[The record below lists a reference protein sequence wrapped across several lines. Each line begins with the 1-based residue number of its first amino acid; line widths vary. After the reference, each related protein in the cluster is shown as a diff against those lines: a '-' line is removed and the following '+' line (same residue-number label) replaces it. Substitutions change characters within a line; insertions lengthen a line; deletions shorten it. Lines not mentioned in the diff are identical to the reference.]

1 MVGKR
6 KQAEQVLLTMIEEL
20 APGSPNTQMYR
31 DMLAGMSDE
40 QFDEFIKGLKSGDK
54 FLVIQQHNLDK
65 KYISVERNLKLAR
78 KWGHEFFEKIWLD
91 PKNGAPRYLSNERY
105 LIIRLT
111 LRRLAQI
118 LQKKISIPEN
128 NRSIDLLTGQP
139 TGASKGSKI
148 SYSELQILQA
158 RDLPNTITELIK
170 YRGGDLIGFA
180 AMNDQIHKTGGASI
194 DSLSKLGTET
204 KSNVV
209 LHTYLTSMHLEST
222 LTKKS

>member
-1 MVGKR
+1 MAGNR
-6 KQAEQVLLTMIEEL
+6 KKAQEVLLSMIEDL
-20 APGSPNTQMYR
+20 APGSQNTQMYK
-31 DMLAGMSDE
+31 DMLESMNDE
-40 QFDEFIKGLKSGDK
+40 QFDELIKGLKSGER
-54 FLVIQQHNLDK
+54 FLVIQQHNLDEK
-65 KYISVERNLKLAR
+65 HISVERNLKLAR

-91 PKNGAPRYLSNERY
+91 PKNGAPQYLSNEKY
-105 LIIRLT
+105 LILRLC

-148 SYSELQILQA
+148 SYPELQILQA

-170 YRGGDLIGFA
+170 YRGGDLVGFT
-180 AMNDQIHKTGGASI
+180 AMNDQIYKTGGASI
-194 DSLSKLGTET
+194 EALSKLGTET

-209 LHTYLTSMHLEST
+209 LNTYLTSMHLEST
-222 LTKKS
+222 LTKKT